1 MIFYISTQG
10 HSASGW
16 LARSFS
22 NDSRVICWHAIRTV
36 PPAIMD
42 RPYRKIDI
50 PSGWDR
56 NAANDFAD
64 DLKVCS
70 DSSVNNIFGA
80 IHGIWGLA
88 AKKAIKDRNGKFA
101 GMIRHPIMQMNS
113 MLAAFTARVL
123 SHGILP
129 VDTYIDYQE
138 IINRLGNHLDESF
151 EIGGIKFK
159 DATIKQKLRK
169 LYNRVLIISDK
180 FQVKQKGVYSN
191 IEDIDLI
198 EEFFDKKSSMF
209 TYIFTNLFISYYKQ
223 SYRRAC
229 HI

>member
-1 MIFYISTQG
+1 MIFYVSTQG

-16 LARSFS
+16 IARSFS

-56 NAANDFAD
+56 NAADDFAE

-88 AKKAIKDRNGKFA
+88 AKKAIEDRNGKFA
-101 GMIRHPIMQMNS
+101 GMIRHPIM
-113 MLAAFTARVL
+113 
-123 SHGILP
+123 
-129 VDTYIDYQE
+129 
-138 IINRLGNHLDESF
+138 
-151 EIGGIKFK
+151 
-159 DATIKQKLRK
+159 
-169 LYNRVLIISDK
+169 
-180 FQVKQKGVYSN
+180 
-191 IEDIDLI
+191 
-198 EEFFDKKSSMF
+198 
-209 TYIFTNLFISYYKQ
+209 
-223 SYRRAC
+223 
-229 HI
+229 